1 MGEGA
6 ETLSATMYLMWDPA
20 IPGPGQ
26 QTCAP
31 ASTIRGA
38 DGNITS
44 TASTCTGSIPVPL
57 GYVNWGFSGDA
68 INSVPNQSSNN
79 QQWVLSCGKPSP
91 ATPTVQSSGT
101 YPPWTTPVR
110 NTF

>member
-1 MGEGA
+1 MLYISTDVAVYTGA
-6 ETLSATMYLMWDPA
+6 PSISSINPTSAS
-20 IPGPGQ
+20 IG
-26 QTCAP
+26 
-31 ASTIRGA
+31 
-38 DGNITS
+38 TS
-44 TASTCTGSIPVPL
+44 GSIPVPL